1 MATSLVSDSLWLWVL
16 LALCVFNGFLLLAL
30 LLRKPGDAVPAALLG
45 SLAASNER
53 LERELRHDI
62 NESAR
67 NGRQELGNNL
77 ASFQQALV
85 LQSAEATRTQNS
97 QIDAFGQQL
106 ALLQKTLSDTLTTQL
121 QNLSESN
128 ARRIHEVR
136 ATLETQLAQLQQTN
150 IAKLDEMRK
159 TVDEKLQHTLETRLG
174 ESFKQVADRLEQG
187 AQGPRRDAEPCPG
200 GGRPAAGL
208 EQREDARHVWRG
220 ATGSAAG
227 TGADRRAVRQTG

>member
-1 MATSLVSDSLWLWVL
+1 M
-16 LALCVFNGFLLLAL
+16 GFLLLAL
-30 LLRKPGDAVPAALLG
+30 LRRKPGDAVPAALLG

-67 NGRQELGNNL
+67 IGRQELGNNL

-85 LQSAEATRTQNS
+85 LQSAEANRTQNS

-121 QNLSESN
+121 HNLSESN

-159 TVDEKLQHTLETRLG
+159 TVDDKLQHTLETRLG
-174 ESFKQVADRLEQG
+174 ESFKQVADRLEQVHKG
-187 AQGPRRDAEPCPG
+187 LGQMQSLAQGVGD
-200 GGRPAAGL
+200 L
-208 EQREDARHVWRG
+208 QRVLTNVKTRGMFGRG
-220 ATGSAAG
+220 ATRGAAG
-227 TGADRRAVRQTG
+227 TGVDPRTVRQTN